1 MNTTDSRPRQI
12 LHQMKDFFLMGILC
26 IYAATISWSGD
37 TSLKSGRWTLIG
49 SGIICLIPVVWWPMI
64 HFISFLSRAYPSD
77 RSWDLPGDLH
87 RFIENVA
94 PVCLFS
100 GIVFIVAGLWNL
112 PPWLLV
118 LAGAA
123 MIAWVILLSIW
134 AVLKPGENVVR
145 LIEAVDRASWPISWA
160 AFQVAVVANYQAIIN
175 TLDSAISNNEGQA
188 QPWYLS
194 HVPEAI
200 VMLAI
205 LVTVLGLLATALQA
219 RPRDETPAPGPDV
232 SPGAGAG

>member
-1 MNTTDSRPRQI
+1 MTEAHHRQM
-12 LHQMKDFFLMGILC
+12 LHQMKDFFLVAVLL
-26 IYAATISWSGD
+26 IYAATLSWSGD

-49 SGIICLIPVVWWPMI
+49 SGIICLVPVVWWPMI
-64 HFISFLSRAYPSD
+64 HVISLLSRLGGGG
-77 RSWDLPGDLH
+77 SWDLPRDLH

-100 GIVFIVAGLWNL
+100 GIVFMVAGLWNL

-118 LAGAA
+118 AAGAA
-123 MIAWVILLSIW
+123 MIAWVIVLSIW
-134 AVLKPGENVVR
+134 AVLNPGERCMQVVS
-145 LIEAVDRASWPISWA
+145 AVDRASWPISWA
-160 AFQVAVVANYQAIIN
+160 AFQVAVVANYQTIVN
-175 TLDSAISNNEGQA
+175 TIDNALMNNQQEA
-188 QPWYLS
+188 RPWYLS

-200 VMLAI
+200 IFLAI

-219 RPRDETPAPGPDV
+219 RPRDETPAPGPDM